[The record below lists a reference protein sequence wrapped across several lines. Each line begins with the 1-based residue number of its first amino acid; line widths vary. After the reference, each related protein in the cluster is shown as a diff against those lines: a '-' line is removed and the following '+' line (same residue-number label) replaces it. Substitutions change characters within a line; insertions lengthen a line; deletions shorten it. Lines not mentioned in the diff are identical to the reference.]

1 MMETREK
8 KIYRVTIGG
17 TIANTLLLILK
28 FLAGIFGHSA
38 AMIADA
44 VHSLSDFLTDL
55 VVLIFVKISNK
66 PADRDYAYGHGKYE
80 TVASSVIGMALIVVA
95 VSLALDGVE
104 KIIFVLKGGTL
115 DSPGWIAFAAAV
127 LSIVVKEIVYRV
139 TKKVAVEVHS
149 GALEAN
155 AWHHRSDALSSVG
168 TAIGIGAAVFFGSKW
183 TVLDP
188 VAAVVVSV
196 MILVAAA
203 KIIGK
208 SFGELLEKSL
218 PKETVDKIV
227 AIVSRDSMVEDIH
240 NIYTRN
246 IGNKMAIEMH
256 LRLPGD
262 ISLSEAHRHAS
273 AIERDLRAELGDNT
287 HIMLHLEPCKRSQ
300 NPREAACEDILP
312 REEAPAYEEAP
323 AREDTLT
330 REEATACKDNPQ
342 S

>member
-1 MMETREK
+1 M
-8 KIYRVTIGG
+8 
-17 TIANTLLLILK
+17 
-28 FLAGIFGHSA
+28 
-38 AMIADA
+38 
-44 VHSLSDFLTDL
+44 
-55 VVLIFVKISNK
+55 
-66 PADRDYAYGHGKYE
+66 P
-80 TVASSVIGMALIVVA
+80 
-95 VSLALDGVE
+95 
-104 KIIFVLKGGTL
+104 
-115 DSPGWIAFAAAV
+115 P
-127 LSIVVKEIVYRV
+127 
-139 TKKVAVEVHS
+139 
-149 GALEAN
+149 
-155 AWHHRSDALSSVG
+155 
-168 TAIGIGAAVFFGSKW
+168 
-183 TVLDP
+183 
-188 VAAVVVSV
+188 
-196 MILVAAA
+196 VAAA

-312 REEAPAYEEAP
+312 REEAPAYEEAT
-323 AREDTLT
+323 ADTLS
-330 REEATACKDNPQ
+330 REAATACKDNP
-342 S
+342 